1 MKKVDVLCNNDSELM
16 SEFSRLCLKRLD
28 SYLPLKLFLSLFQS
42 FYDEN
47 VRKELKKN
55 RLIILHA
62 TQAFD
67 SGRSRGE
74 IDVTELFELTK
85 TVDHEFVKKVSNP
98 FFSLTIKYD
107 DFADVRKKRISAS
120 VNMVFE
126 LLDNWQ
132 DDLPYAGNVRSTY
145 EEGAYRGVLGEML
158 HLYNLETRM
167 LSSSIT
173 LHGPAARAKDIFAE
187 KLFTIMEKTAKD
199 IASVYTLKVYADSGR
214 SSADRQ

>member
-1 MKKVDVLCNNDSELM
+1 MKKADILCDKDSEIM

-47 VRKELKKN
+47 VLKELKKN
-55 RLIILHA
+55 RMIILHA
-62 TQAFD
+62 TEAFD
-67 SGRSRGE
+67 HGRSRGE

-85 TVDHEFVKKVSNP
+85 TVDHEFARKVSNP

-107 DFADVRKKRISAS
+107 DFADIRKKRIGAS

-126 LLDNWQ
+126 LLGNWQ
-132 DDLPYAGNVRSTY
+132 DDLPYAGNVRGTY
-145 EEGAYRGVLGEML
+145 EEDVFRGVLGEML

-173 LHGPAARAKDIFAE
+173 LHGPAARAKDIFAD
-187 KLFTIMEKTAKD
+187 KLFTIMEKTARD
-199 IASVYTLKVYADSGR
+199 IAAVHTLKVYADNGS